1 MLSNKCI
8 DKQYPKI
15 IPSNKPSTITESKF
29 CIGWGSKLNLSQS
42 SALNVEQNK

>member
-15 IPSNKPSTITESKF
+15 IPSNKPTTIT
-29 CIGWGSKLNLSQS
+29 N
-42 SALNVEQNK
+42 QNFVASVYQLTYVSELPLKDSFSY